1 MSIFEVG
8 FIAISIVLAII
19 ILGSLDTT
27 LKTYPITYK
36 KHDISLLVVLLVAF
50 FIGVGLYF
58 IIFWFVEGKYY
69 LTLSLVYFRAVF
81 NIYYLQLFLF

>member
-36 KHDISLLVVLLVAF
+36 EYDISLLVVLLVAF

-58 IIFWFVEGKYY
+58 IIF
-69 LTLSLVYFRAVF
+69 
-81 NIYYLQLFLF
+81 